1 MKASEIVKMQNELK
15 QKRMKELEKASA
27 RQREIDNGTLIPENH
42 VTLKEVERTI
52 KETAENSNVNWVTYD
67 GQLQPLII
75 ESLKNNGFSLSLI
88 TNKSSYYVP
97 NFSKMHD
104 NSYHVYNGVSLEKV
118 QRFEPSYEKQ
128 DFYNTYTLIYW
139 GDEIPAALT
148 VEHEKVV
155 EL

>member
-1 MKASEIVKMQNELK
+1 MKASEIVKVQNELK

-27 RQREIDNGTLIPENH
+27 HQREIDNGTLIPENP
-42 VTLKEVERTI
+42 VTIKEVERKI
-52 KETAENSNVNWVTYD
+52 KETAENTNVNWVTYD
-67 GQLQPLII
+67 GTLKPSIVK
-75 ESLKNNGFSLSLI
+75 SLKKNGFSLSLI

-97 NFSKMHD
+97 NFSKMQDH
-104 NSYHVYNGVSLEKV
+104 SYHVHNGVSLEKV

-139 GDEIPAALT
+139 GDEIPATLT
-148 VEHEKVV
+148 IAHEKVI